1 MAVEASGTVLPRH
14 TTFSRTPAQVQVH
27 SETRVKVSSSEW
39 DRGVPNDRDRDCDVL
54 RIPTRNTLPSLS
66 SSDSLAVCIPTCG
79 DGASCP
85 LGASFCLW
93 TVMSMG
99 LVRLRP
105 SDSEVGGF
113 NWVFGSRRTGII
125 TVRLL
130 VRLLFLL
137 DE

>member
-1 MAVEASGTVLPRH
+1 MCR
-14 TTFSRTPAQVQVH
+14 
-27 SETRVKVSSSEW
+27 
-39 DRGVPNDRDRDCDVL
+39 
-54 RIPTRNTLPSLS
+54 PTR
-66 SSDSLAVCIPTCG
+66 G
-79 DGASCP
+79 DGASGP
-85 LGASFCLW
+85 VGASFRLW

-130 VRLLFLL
+130 VHLLFLL